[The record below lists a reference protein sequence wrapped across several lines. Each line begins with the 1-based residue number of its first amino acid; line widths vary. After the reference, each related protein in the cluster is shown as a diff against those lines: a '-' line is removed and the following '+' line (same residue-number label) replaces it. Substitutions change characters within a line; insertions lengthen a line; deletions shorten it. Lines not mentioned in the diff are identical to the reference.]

1 MADEIEG
8 LPNTGEPSGDTGVD
22 TDTGGDTGGNP
33 AWKELLD
40 SVPDSLH
47 HVITPHLQKWDQG
60 VQGRFQKLQQDNSV
74 YEPYKE
80 FVDQGV
86 DPQSIQQAMAVMAMI
101 NDNPDQFYKEMQ
113 SFYKDDPRFAQQQD
127 SQGQPESVELGE
139 QQPQFDLENDP
150 RFQTLAQQQ
159 EIIAGFLANQVAD
172 QEATQ
177 ADAALDQEIKTL
189 ETKYGSF
196 DEEYVFGLANAGVD
210 LEVAVQRYQNLVTRA
225 RNPVPGSNLPNV
237 VAPGGGVP
245 STAVDVGKMDRKST
259 RALIQ
264 DFLSTQER

>member
-1 MADEIEG
+1 
-8 LPNTGEPSGDTGVD
+8 LPTASSFLTAP
-22 TDTGGDTGGNP
+22 
-33 AWKELLD
+33 
-40 SVPDSLH
+40 
-47 HVITPHLQKWDQG
+47 
-60 VQGRFQKLQQDNSV
+60 GRCNS
-74 YEPYKE
+74 
-80 FVDQGV
+80 
-86 DPQSIQQAMAVMAMI
+86 QSHAAAVLI
-101 NDNPDQFYKEMQ
+101 
-113 SFYKDDPRFAQQQD
+113 
-127 SQGQPESVELGE
+127 
-139 QQPQFDLENDP
+139 
-150 RFQTLAQQQ
+150 QTLAQQQ

-245 STAVDVGKMDRKST
+245 STAVNVGKMDRKST